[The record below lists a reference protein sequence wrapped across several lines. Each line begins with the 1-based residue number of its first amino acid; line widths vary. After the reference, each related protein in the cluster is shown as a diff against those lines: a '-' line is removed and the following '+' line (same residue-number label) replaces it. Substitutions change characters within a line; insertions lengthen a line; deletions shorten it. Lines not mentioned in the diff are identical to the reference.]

1 MFNLDCKICS
11 DSAVTKGM
19 LFNGPRV
26 VLITFFSF
34 IPCSNF
40 RHPEKE
46 NGFLLYYSK
55 LTNAASDKIKF
66 EIKVEICIVLGQFR

>member
-1 MFNLDCKICS
+1 MFNLHCKICS